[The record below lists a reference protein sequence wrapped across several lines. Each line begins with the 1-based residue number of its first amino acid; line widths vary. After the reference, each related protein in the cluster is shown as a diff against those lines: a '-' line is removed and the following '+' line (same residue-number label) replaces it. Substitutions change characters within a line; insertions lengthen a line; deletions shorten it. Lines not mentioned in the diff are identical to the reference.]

1 MKRWS
6 KISSIFAISIT
17 ILVLYMVSNPGIYHS
32 GATAFAQSSSLT
44 IIALSSDNKLVGGGQ
59 FVISPNPFTGT
70 GNYTIIDNS
79 ADDTDKEKDG
89 VITLSGI
96 KNGNYSIIQTRI
108 TSGYNVDQIQ
118 KIIQVNNSSG
128 VATFTDLPANNAV
141 ASFASKSVTYTTK
154 FECGSIYAG
163 EGPLRPGHYDTDI
176 SLFNKQ
182 KFQTQVLWNA
192 VLNNGPSSNA
202 ILLKMNS
209 ETSKSVTCQDIRT
222 ALGNNNENFIEGFT
236 IINVP
241 LDSTF
246 NEGMTMTGAS
256 NDINVLDV
264 QAFYTA
270 NALDTLPH
278 EVIVDKISFYIIQDG
293 SGKIPSSMMQK
304 TLDISLPSGLNQI
317 SDTEKKVKDALA
329 KQYSLS
335 DDDLA
340 KIVIRI
346 KDVAV
351 GVGVLIDDHAISLST
366 VQPQSGSYKNKIIKR
381 KLILESWNS

>member
-1 MKRWS
+1 MRKWS
-6 KISSIFAISIT
+6 KISSIVMISIT
-17 ILVLYMVSNPGIYHS
+17 IAVLCIISVSGIYHS
-32 GATAFAQSSSLT
+32 GNSVFAQSSSLT
-44 IIALSSDNKLVGGGQ
+44 IISLSSDNKLIGGSQ
-59 FVISPNPFTGT
+59 FTISPNPFTGT
-70 GNYTIIDNS
+70 GNYTIADNS
-79 ADDTDKEKDG
+79 ADDTEKDKDG

-96 KNGNYSIIQTRI
+96 KNGNYNIIQTSI
-108 TSGYNVDQIQ
+108 KPGYSVDQIQ
-118 KIIQVNNSSG
+118 KTVQVNNSSG
-128 VATFTDLPANNAV
+128 VATFTDLPTNNAT
-141 ASFASKSVTYTTK
+141 ASPVSARSITYTTK

-182 KFQTQVLWNA
+182 KFQTQVFWNS

-209 ETSKSVTCQDIRT
+209 ETSKSITCQDIRT
-222 ALGNNNENFIEGFT
+222 ALESNNENFIEGFT

-246 NEGMTMTGAS
+246 NGETTMTSAS

-278 EVIVDKISFYIIQDG
+278 EVIVDKISFYIIQDE
-293 SGKIPSSMMQK
+293 SGKIPPSMMQK
-304 TLDISLPSGLNQI
+304 TLDISIPSGLNQI
-317 SDTEKKVKDALA
+317 ADTEKKVKDALA
-329 KQYSLS
+329 KQYNLS
-335 DDDLA
+335 DNDLT

-346 KDVAV
+346 KDVSV

-366 VQPQSGSYKNKIIKR
+366 VKPQLGS
-381 KLILESWNS
+381 

>member
-6 KISSIFAISIT
+6 KISSIFAVSIT
-17 ILVLYMVSNPGIYHS
+17 ILVLYLVSNSGIYHS
-32 GATAFAQSSSLT
+32 ANTVFAQSSSLT
-44 IIALSSDNKLVGGGQ
+44 IISLSSDNKLISGGQ
-59 FVISPNPFTGT
+59 FTITPNPFTGI
-70 GNYTIIDNS
+70 GNYTIKDNS
-79 ADDTDKEKDG
+79 ADDTEKDKDG

-96 KNGNYSIIQTRI
+96 KNGNYNIIQTGI
-108 TSGYNVDQIQ
+108 TSGYSVDQIQ
-118 KIIQVNNSSG
+118 KTIQVNNSSG
-128 VATFTDLPANNAV
+128 VTTFTDLPTNDAT
-141 ASFASKSVTYTTK
+141 ASSTSARSVTYTTK

-182 KFQTQVLWNA
+182 KFQTQVLWNT

-202 ILLKMNS
+202 ILLKMNA
-209 ETSKSVTCQDIRT
+209 ETSKSITCQDIRT

-246 NEGMTMTGAS
+246 NEGTTMTSSSS

-293 SGKIPSSMMQK
+293 SGKIPVNMMQK
-304 TLDISLPSGLNQI
+304 TLDISVPSGLNQI

-329 KQYSLS
+329 KQYTLS
-335 DDDLA
+335 DDDLT

-346 KDVAV
+346 KDVSV

-366 VQPQSGSYKNKIIKR
+366 VKPELGSQ
-381 KLILESWNS
+381 

>member
-6 KISSIFAISIT
+6 KISFVFIISTT
-17 ILVLYMVSNPGIYHS
+17 ILVLYFISSSGIYHS
-32 GATAFAQSSSLT
+32 GNTVFAQSSSLT
-44 IIALSSDNKLVGGGQ
+44 IISLSSDNKLIGGGQ
-59 FVISPNPFTGT
+59 FTISPNPFTGI
-70 GNYTIIDNS
+70 GNYTITDNS
-79 ADDTDKEKDG
+79 ADDTEKDKDG

-96 KNGNYSIIQTRI
+96 KNGNYNIIQTGI
-108 TSGYNVDQIQ
+108 TPGYSVDQVQ
-118 KIIQVNNSSG
+118 KTVQVNNSSG
-128 VATFTDLPANNAV
+128 VTTFTDLPTNNATI
-141 ASFASKSVTYTTK
+141 SSTSESITYTTK

-182 KFQTQVLWNA
+182 KSQTQVIWNS

-202 ILLKMNS
+202 ILLKMDS
-209 ETSKSVTCQDIRT
+209 ETSKSITCHDIRT
-222 ALGNNNENFIEGFT
+222 ILGNNNENFIEGFT

-246 NEGMTMTGAS
+246 NGGATMTSSSS

-270 NALDTLPH
+270 NALDSLPH
-278 EVIVDKISFYIIQDG
+278 EVIVDKISFYIIQDA
-293 SGKIPSSMMQK
+293 SGKIPVNMMQK
-304 TLDISLPSGLNQI
+304 TLDISIPSSLNQI

-346 KDVAV
+346 KDVSV

-366 VQPQSGSYKNKIIKR
+366 VKPQLGS
-381 KLILESWNS
+381 